1 MKQPSSFAR
10 VLGVT
15 IPDGPVFAVAGFSVT
30 LVSEVFGP
38 PEIRDGK
45 ACWNF
50 ADANGKI
57 TCAIT
62 AKRFKGGARDV
73 EVSFAEP
80 AATKGEFF
88 DWATTKLNLTQNG
101 DLVPAFLTTHRTAL
115 RVERL

>member
-1 MKQPSSFAR
+1 MKQPTFAR

-15 IPDGPVFAVAGFSVT
+15 IPGGPVFAVAGFPVS

-57 TCAIT
+57 KCAIT
-62 AKRFKGGARDV
+62 AERFKGGARDV
-73 EVSFAEP
+73 EVKFIEP
-80 AATKGEFF
+80 APLKGQFF
-88 DWATTKLNLTQNG
+88 DWATTKLNLTQNA
-101 DLVPAFLTTHRTAL
+101 DLAPAFLTTHRTAL